1 MQNQQPQQQQK
12 INLEFTIDEINVI
25 MMGLVKLPYETSA
38 QLVDT
43 VRIQASAQIQE
54 MQKSTPTNSNLDGV
68 NVNSVQ

>member
-1 MQNQQPQQQQK
+1 MQNQQPQQQK

-43 VRIQASAQIQE
+43 VRIQASTQIQE
-54 MQKSTPTNSNLDGV
+54 MQKSAPTNGNLDGV

>member
-1 MQNQQPQQQQK
+1 MQNQQPQQQK

-54 MQKSTPTNSNLDGV
+54 MQKSAPTNGNLDGV

>member
-1 MQNQQPQQQQK
+1 MQNQQPQQQK

-54 MQKSTPTNSNLDGV
+54 MQKSTPPNGNLDGV